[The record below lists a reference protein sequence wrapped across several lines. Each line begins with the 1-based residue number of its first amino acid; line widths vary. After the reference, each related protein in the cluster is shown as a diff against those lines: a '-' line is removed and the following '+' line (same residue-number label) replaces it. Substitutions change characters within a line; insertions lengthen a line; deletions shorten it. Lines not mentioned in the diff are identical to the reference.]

1 MKKNKHAM
9 TKYTPHPF
17 VGKSHRLEI
26 RAGRPKKPA
35 DMKKITV
42 TLSEKQ
48 ISWLDQISSSIRD
61 SGAIVDRSTL
71 IRGIISAL
79 DEKQV
84 QDVIR
89 KISQEL

>member
-1 MKKNKHAM
+1 MA
-9 TKYTPHPF
+9 KYIPHPF
-17 VGKSHRLEI
+17 VGKSHRLET
-26 RAGRPKKPA
+26 RVGRPKKPA

-71 IRGIISAL
+71 IRGIIGAL
-79 DEKQV
+79 NEEQV
-84 QDVIR
+84 QEVIQ
-89 KISQEL
+89 KISQKL

>member
-1 MKKNKHAM
+1 MA
-9 TKYTPHPF
+9 KYTPHPF
-17 VGKSHRLEI
+17 VGKSHGF
-26 RAGRPKKPA
+26 ANSVGRPKRPA

-48 ISWLDQISSSIRD
+48 INWLDQLSGNIRD

-71 IRGIISAL
+71 IRGIISAV
-79 DEKQV
+79 DEEQV
-84 QDVIR
+84 QEVIR

>member
-1 MKKNKHAM
+1 
-9 TKYTPHPF
+9 
-17 VGKSHRLEI
+17 
-26 RAGRPKKPA
+26 
-35 DMKKITV
+35 MKKITV

-71 IRGIISAL
+71 IRGIIDTL

-84 QDVIR
+84 QEMIR
-89 KISQEL
+89 KISQKL

>member
-1 MKKNKHAM
+1 MAKH
-9 TKYTPHPF
+9 TPHPF
-17 VGKSHRLEI
+17 VWKSHRPEI

-35 DMKKITV
+35 GMKKITV

-48 ISWLDQISSSIRD
+48 ISWLDQLSSSIRD

-71 IRGIISAL
+71 IRGIIDTL

-84 QDVIR
+84 QEMIR
-89 KISQEL
+89 KISQKL

>member
-1 MKKNKHAM
+1 MAN
-9 TKYTPHPF
+9 YTPHSF

-26 RAGRPKKPA
+26 RVGRPKGPA

-48 ISWLDQISSSIRD
+48 ISWLDRLSGSIRD

-71 IRGIISAL
+71 IRGIISAF
-79 DEKQV
+79 DEEQI
-84 QDVIR
+84 QEVIR

>member
-1 MKKNKHAM
+1 MA
-9 TKYTPHPF
+9 KYTPHPF
-17 VGKSHRLEI
+17 VGKSHRPEI

-48 ISWLDQISSSIRD
+48 ISWLDQLSSSIRD
-61 SGAIVDRSTL
+61 SGTIVDRSAL
-71 IRGIISAL
+71 IRSIIGAL
-79 DEKQV
+79 NEKQV
-84 QDVIR
+84 QEVIR

>member
-1 MKKNKHAM
+1 MA
-9 TKYTPHPF
+9 KYTPHPF
-17 VGKSHRLEI
+17 VGKSHGLEI
-26 RAGRPKKPA
+26 RAGRPKKSA

-48 ISWLDQISSSIRD
+48 ISWLDQLSRSIRD

-71 IRGIISAL
+71 IRGIIGSL
-79 DEKQV
+79 NEKQV
-84 QDVIR
+84 QEVIR